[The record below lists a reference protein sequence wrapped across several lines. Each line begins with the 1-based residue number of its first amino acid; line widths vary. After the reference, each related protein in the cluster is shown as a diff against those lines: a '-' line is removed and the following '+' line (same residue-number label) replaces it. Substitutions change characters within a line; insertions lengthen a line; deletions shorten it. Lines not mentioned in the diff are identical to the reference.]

1 MTDMSDVH
9 NIDREYELN
18 NKKLQ
23 NSEHV
28 SEANKKAMA
37 EFVEECHADEVGKVA
52 IRKYVSNFHTMLKMA
67 PEGFELLDADKSD
80 IKTLISEI
88 KKSDYAPS
96 TKKGFKVGLKKFYKL
111 MEEGDDYP
119 EKVKFFDTNIS
130 DKDKKRPDVLSKK
143 EIEKIIEACRN
154 DRDRAMYKM
163 LYESGFRASE
173 LVGLQIKDISF
184 VEKGVRV
191 QTDGKT
197 GEREVLLVETERYLK
212 NWLSKHP
219 FSDIR
224 SAPLWVK
231 VDDRNIGEDESLED
245 KRISYNYMRV
255 NLKRKATKA
264 GVRITYTDKGTKTS
278 EVYPHLFRHSRA
290 THLATELTE
299 STMKKFFGW
308 AMSSDMP
315 QVYIHLSGE
324 DVENE
329 IMDMYG
335 VEKEENTNEKV
346 ECPRCTRTYKGDES
360 FCPRCGAPL
369 DQEKAIEVQEIE
381 NAGEKTLREELEG
394 MSKEEMI
401 DRFLE
406 AGI

>member
-9 NIDREYELN
+9 NIEREYELN

-28 SEANKKAMA
+28 SEENKRVMA
-37 EFVEECHADEVGKVA
+37 KFVDECHADEVGKAA

-67 PEGFELLDADKSD
+67 PEGFELLDAEKSD
-80 IKTLISEI
+80 IKKLISEI

-119 EKVKFFDTNIS
+119 DKVQFFDTNIA
-130 DKDKKRPDVLSKK
+130 DKDKKRPDILSKK

-173 LVGLQIKDISF
+173 LMGLQIKDITF
-184 VEKGVRV
+184 NEKGVKV
-191 QTDGKT
+191 KTDGKT

-212 NWLSKHP
+212 SWLSKHP

-231 VDDRNIGEDESLED
+231 VDGRNIGENESLDD
-245 KRISYNYMRV
+245 KKISTNYMRL
-255 NLKRKATKA
+255 NLKRKATRA
-264 GVRITYTDKGTKTS
+264 GVRIKYTDKGTKTS

-308 AMSSDMP
+308 TMSSDMP
-315 QVYIHLSGE
+315 QTYIHLSGE

-329 IMDMYG
+329 ILDMYG
-335 VEKEENTNEKV
+335 VENSENKNEKV
-346 ECPRCTRTYKGDES
+346 ECPRCTRTYKGDEN
-360 FCPRCGAPL
+360 FCPRCSAPL
-369 DQEKAIEVQEIE
+369 NQEKALEVQELRE
-381 NAGEKTLREELEG
+381 AGEETISEELKG
-394 MSKEEMI
+394 MSKEELLDKI
-401 DRFLE
+401 L
-406 AGI
+406 

>member
-1 MTDMSDVH
+1 MTNMSDVH
-9 NIDREYELN
+9 NIEREYELN

-28 SEANKKAMA
+28 SESNKKAMA
-37 EFVEECHADEVGKVA
+37 DFVDECHADEVGKAV
-52 IRKYVSNFHTMLKMA
+52 IRKYVSNFHTMIKMA

-80 IKTLISEI
+80 IKKLISEI

-111 MEEGDDYP
+111 MEEGNDYP
-119 EKVKFFDTNIS
+119 DKVQFFDTNIS
-130 DKDKKRPDVLSKK
+130 DKDKKRPDVLTKD
-143 EIEKIIEACRN
+143 EIESIIEACRN

-184 VEKGVRV
+184 VEKGLKV

-212 NWLSKHP
+212 NWISKHP

-231 VDDRNIGEDESLED
+231 VDDRNIGEDETMQD
-245 KRISYNYMRV
+245 KRITYNYMRV

-264 GVRITYTDKGTKTS
+264 GVRITYTDSGTKTS

-290 THLATELTE
+290 THLATQLTE

-308 AMSSDMP
+308 KMNSDMP

-324 DVENE
+324 DVDRE

-335 VEKEENTNEKV
+335 VEEKEKRNEKV
-346 ECPRCTRTYKGDES
+346 ECPRCTRTYKGDEN
-360 FCPRCGAPL
+360 FCPRCSAPL
-369 DQEKAIEVQEIE
+369 NQEKALEVQELEDIGQE
-381 NAGEKTLREELEG
+381 IISKRLEG
-394 MSKEEMI
+394 MDRKEI
-401 DRFLE
+401 LRDFQN
-406 AGI
+406 